1 MTRKH
6 SCKAVYFF
14 AIAVSTALFLPFAG
28 AQPPAVGNIAMAGGM
43 DMKAMM
49 KVNSEKMSAMPTTG
63 NPDIDFAMM
72 MRMHHQGAID
82 MAQAELK
89 NGKDPQLRR
98 MAQSIITAQKKEI
111 AQFDQTLAERGH
123 PVEKMSK

>member
-6 SCKAVYFF
+6 SCKAVYFS
-14 AIAVSTALFLPFAG
+14 AIAVTTSLFLPFAV

-49 KVNSEKMSAMPTTG
+49 KDNSEKMSAMPTTG

-72 MRMHHQGAID
+72 MRMHHQGAIE

-89 NGKDPQLRR
+89 NGKDPQLRK